1 LRSKQFRLRCLLS
14 IAPVRVNRPNFCPA
28 TAPLRPCSG
37 HTMMACCIQV
47 KKGGLSMSSR
57 LSPTQSKFSPRW
69 AIPSL
74 EISAQHD
81 LENARVSSKPP
92 SLGRTIFRFVIA
104 FCLGVA
110 ATSGWQSYGDAA
122 RGMIANWSE
131 QFGWLAPAPDA
142 HASGIIAPTAVVAPS
157 SDVEE
162 QAAEQDVLQRISEPL
177 PKSPADPT
185 PSQVVGPLS
194 DTFVGAVARPK

>member
-1 LRSKQFRLRCLLS
+1 
-14 IAPVRVNRPNFCPA
+14 
-28 TAPLRPCSG
+28 
-37 HTMMACCIQV
+37 
-47 KKGGLSMSSR
+47 MSST

-69 AIPSL
+69 PIPSL
-74 EISAQHD
+74 EISARHD
-81 LENARVSSKPP
+81 LENARVSSKLP
-92 SLGRTIFRFVIA
+92 SLGRTIFGFVIA

-131 QFGWLAPAPDA
+131 QFDRLAPAPDA

-157 SDVEE
+157 PDAEE
-162 QAAEQDVLQRISEPL
+162 QAAEQEVLQKISEPL
-177 PKSPADPT
+177 PKSPAAPT

-194 DTFVGAVARPK
+194 DTFVGAVAAPK

>member
-1 LRSKQFRLRCLLS
+1 
-14 IAPVRVNRPNFCPA
+14 
-28 TAPLRPCSG
+28 
-37 HTMMACCIQV
+37 MMACCIQI
-47 KKGGLSMSSR
+47 KKWGLSMSSR
-57 LSPTQSKFSPRW
+57 LSPTHSKLPPKW

-74 EISAQHD
+74 ELSAQRG

-92 SLGRTIFRFVIA
+92 SRGRTIFRFLIA

-122 RGMIANWSE
+122 REMIANWSE

-142 HASGIIAPTAVVAPS
+142 HASGVIAPTAVVAPS
-157 SDVEE
+157 PDVEK
-162 QAAEQDVLQRISEPL
+162 QPAEQDVLQKISEPL
-177 PKSPADPT
+177 PKSPATPT

-194 DTFVGAVARPK
+194 DTFVGAVVWPK